1 MKKVCMALV
10 APVDAGKTTLSES
23 LLFETGVIKRIGRVD
38 NKDAF
43 LDTKDVERERGIT
56 VYSKNAR
63 IPLSNKEL
71 ILIDTPGHVDFSA
84 ETERALCA
92 VDTAIL
98 LVNASTGVQAHT
110 KTLWSLLKYYDI
122 PTFIYVNKTDMTD
135 YSKEVL
141 LKGIKSN
148 LSSNAVDFSLEDEM
162 IYEEI
167 ATNDE
172 MLTEKFLSEG
182 NLTDEDVKGAIARR
196 EVYPVYFG
204 SALKMVGIENLLEGL
219 NRFLPDS
226 KFEGKENDEFSAR
239 VYKITRDA
247 NGKRLTFMKILSGKL
262 SVKEMLGEEKVNEIR
277 IYSGE
282 KYESVKEVFSGDIC
296 AIPGLNDSDNKTVYG
311 KEGKVYTDILTPALS
326 YSVYFKEISDKTR
339 TNEILKELE
348 EEDPTLKVEFNEHT
362 REFNVS
368 LMGEIQTEIL
378 KRTLKDRYNVTAVFG
393 DGRIL
398 YKETVDGSV
407 IGVGHFE
414 PLRHYAEAQI
424 RIEPLERGN
433 GIEVESELSEDLLDI
448 NWQKQILTVLCE
460 REHKGVLLGMPLTD
474 VKLTL
479 VAGRAHV
486 KHTEGGDFRQ
496 ATLRGVRQGLMKL
509 RATGNT
515 RILEPYYDYTLEIPE
530 SMVGRAMTDIN
541 AMNGTAV
548 ISETVSD
555 KGITVLTGRAPVS
568 TMKGYV
574 KEVVSYSRGEGKL
587 SLVLSGYDL
596 CHNEEEVLSNSHYDP
611 EGDVRNPSSSVFC
624 EHGAGTVV
632 SWDDVDS
639 MKHVEYVPE
648 MGQLNFSYDGSYKEA
663 NRLRMER
670 ERKGE
675 EAEFIS
681 AEEVDAI
688 LRAGTRGGESERKG
702 AYKGMSAAMRERNR
716 TKTSQSIKET
726 VYVGTKKKD
735 KYLLVDGYNV
745 IHAWTELSKIAE
757 NSLDAAVA
765 ALNDVL
771 SNFAAVTGVNLIVVY
786 DAYKVIGH
794 STEEKPFNNITVV
807 FTKEAQTADQ
817 YIERYAHENAKNKD
831 ITVATSDG
839 LEQIIVRGENCGI
852 LSSRELEEEVK
863 RATEDFN
870 RRFNVE

>member
-1 MKKVCMALV
+1 MKKLCLALV

-23 LLFETGVIKRIGRVD
+23 LLYETGVIKRIGRVD
-38 NKDAF
+38 SKDAF
-43 LDTKDVERERGIT
+43 LDMNDVERERGIT

-63 IPLSNKEL
+63 IPLPNREL

-92 VDTAIL
+92 VDAAVL
-98 LVNASTGVQAHT
+98 LVNASAGVQAHT

-141 LKGIKSN
+141 LKIIKGNISE
-148 LSSNAVDFSLEDEM
+148 NAVDFTVEDSL
-162 IYEEI
+162 IYEET

-172 MLTEKFLSEG
+172 MLTEKFLSDG
-182 NLTDEDVKGAIARR
+182 VLSDEDVRNAVGRR
-196 EVYPVYFG
+196 NVYPVYFG
-204 SALKMVGIENLLEGL
+204 SALKMTGIDELVIGL
-219 NRFLPDS
+219 GRFLPDS
-226 KFEGKENDEFSAR
+226 KYEGLENDEFSAR
-239 VYKITRDA
+239 VYKITRDS

-262 SVKEMLGEEKVNEIR
+262 SIKEMLGDEKVNEIR
-277 IYSGE
+277 IYSGD
-282 KYESVKEVFSGDIC
+282 KYESVKEVFAGDIC
-296 AIPGLNDSDNKTVYG
+296 AVPGLNESGNKTVYG
-311 KEGKVYTDILTPALS
+311 KSGKVYNDILMPALS
-326 YSVYFKEISDKTR
+326 YSVYFKEIADKAR

-348 EEDPTLKVEFNEHT
+348 EEDPSLNVEFNEHT
-362 REFNVS
+362 KEFNIS

-378 KRTLKDRYNVTAVFG
+378 KRTFKDRYGVTAVFG

-398 YKETVDGSV
+398 YKETVDASA

-414 PLRHYAEAQI
+414 PLRHYAEALV

-433 GIEVESELSEDLLDI
+433 GIEAESELSEDILDI
-448 NWQKQILTVLCE
+448 NWQKQILSVLCE

-496 ATLRGVRQGLMKL
+496 ATVRAVRQGLMKL
-509 RATGNT
+509 RAAGNV
-515 RILEPYYDYTLEIPE
+515 RLLEPFYDYSLEIPDGY
-530 SMVGRAMTDIN
+530 VGRAMTDIN

-548 ISETVSD
+548 ISENDTD

-574 KEVVSYSRGEGKL
+574 KDVAAYSRGEGKL
-587 SLVLSGYDL
+587 FLVLAGYGL
-596 CHNEEEVLSNSHYDP
+596 CHNEEEVLANSLYDP
-611 EGDVRNPSSSVFC
+611 EADVRNPVSSVFC

-632 SWDDVDS
+632 PWDEVDK

-648 MGQLNFSYDGSYKEA
+648 IGQLNFADNGYYKEA

-675 EAEFIS
+675 ETGFIS
-681 AEEVDAI
+681 PDEVDAI
-688 LRAGTRGGESERKG
+688 LHSSTHSNENGRKS

-716 TKTSQSIKET
+716 EKISQPVKET

-745 IHAWTELSKIAE
+745 IHAWDDLSLIAE
-757 NSLDAAVA
+757 KSLDASVS

-771 SNFAAVTGVNLIVVY
+771 SNFAAVKNIKLIVVY

-839 LEQIIVRGENCGI
+839 LEQIIVRGENCSVI
-852 LSSRELEEEVK
+852 SSRELKEVIN
-863 RATEDFN
+863 RASDDFN
-870 RRFNVE
+870 RRYNVE